1 MFGERDAVGM
11 AGTVPCRMAS
21 HLAPVWFSVTD
32 LDVVEGLGSWVTT
45 ADGTKYLDFTSGIAV
60 TSTGHCHPHV
70 VAAIQAQAE
79 RFIHAQVNVYRHNLL
94 EPLAARLA
102 TITPPGIDTFFFSN
116 SGAEATEAAVK
127 LAKQV
132 TKRPHIVV
140 FSGSFHGRTHLTMA
154 MTTSKTSYRSGYAP
168 LPSGVFVAPFPD
180 PLRRGADL
188 DDCIDGFRQL
198 FHTQT
203 GPDETAAVV
212 IEPVLGEGGYIAAPA
227 KLLDAIA
234 ELCAQRGILFIADE
248 VQTGFGRTGRM
259 FAIEHTNVHA
269 DIIVMAKGI
278 ASGFPISA
286 IGASAELMAQW
297 PTGSHGG
304 TYGGN
309 PIGCAA
315 ALATIDVLTEPG
327 FLDNVVERG
336 AQLVD
341 GLRRM
346 QAAHPRILDVRGLGL
361 MVGAQFDD
369 AALVAALQAHCLR
382 EGKLLLMNAG
392 SEATTIRW
400 MPPLTV
406 TAEEIDL
413 GLGAFG
419 RALDALA

>member
-1 MFGERDAVGM
+1 V
-11 AGTVPCRMAS
+11 S

-32 LDVVEGLGSWVTT
+32 LEVVSGQGSWVTT
-45 ADGTKYLDFTSGIAV
+45 ADGTEYLDFTCGIAV
-60 TSTGHCHPHV
+60 TSTGHCHPKV
-70 VAAIQAQAE
+70 VAAIQQQAE
-79 RFIHAQVNVYRHNLL
+79 RFIHAQVNVYRHDLL
-94 EPLAARLA
+94 EPLGAKLA
-102 TITPPGIDTFFFSN
+102 SITPPGIDTFFFAN

-154 MTTSKTSYRSGYAP
+154 MTTSKTGYRSGYAP

-180 PLRRGADL
+180 PVRRGADL
-188 DDCIDGFRQL
+188 DDCIEDFRRL
-198 FHTQT
+198 FRTQT
-203 GPDETAAVV
+203 APDETAAVV
-212 IEPVLGEGGYIAAPA
+212 IEPVLGEGGYTPAPT

-234 ELCAQRGILFIADE
+234 EICAQHGMLFIADE

-259 FAIEHTNVHA
+259 FAIEHTNLVP

-286 IGASAELMAQW
+286 IGASAELMSQW

-327 FLDNVVERG
+327 FLDGVVERG
-336 AQLVD
+336 AQLMD
-341 GLRRM
+341 GLLTL
-346 QAAHPRILDVRGLGL
+346 QAKHPRILDVRGLGL
-361 MVGAQFDD
+361 MVGTQLDD
-369 AALVAALQAHCLR
+369 AALVAAVQEHCRR
-382 EGKLLLMNAG
+382 EAKLLLMNAG
-392 SEATTIRW
+392 TDSTTLRW

-406 TAEEIDL
+406 SADEIEL
-413 GLGAFG
+413 GLTAFSN
-419 RALDALA
+419 ALDAVA

>member
-1 MFGERDAVGM
+1 M
-11 AGTVPCRMAS
+11 S

-32 LDVVEGLGSWVTT
+32 LDVVQGHGSWVTT
-45 ADGTKYLDFTSGIAV
+45 TDGTEYLDFTCGIAV
-60 TSTGHCHPHV
+60 TSTGHCHPKV
-70 VAAIQAQAE
+70 VAAIQQQAE
-79 RFIHAQVNVYRHNLL
+79 RFIHAQVNVYRHDLL

-102 TITPPGIDTFFFSN
+102 GITPAGIDTFFFSN

-132 TKRPHIVV
+132 TKRPHVVV

-154 MTTSKTSYRSGYAP
+154 MTTSKTSYRAGYAP
-168 LPSGVFVAPFPD
+168 LPGGVFVAPFPD

-188 DDCIDGFRQL
+188 DDCIDEFRRL
-198 FHTQT
+198 FRTQT

-212 IEPVLGEGGYIAAPA
+212 IEPVLGEGGYTPAPA

-234 ELCAQRGILFIADE
+234 ELCAQHGILFVADE

-259 FAIEHTNVHA
+259 FAIEHTNLIPDV
-269 DIIVMAKGI
+269 IVMAKGI

-286 IGASAELMAQW
+286 IGASAELMSQW

-336 AQLVD
+336 EQLMD
-341 GLRRM
+341 GLRRL
-346 QAAHPRILDVRGLGL
+346 QAAHPRILDVRGIGL
-361 MVGAQFDD
+361 MVGVQLDD
-369 AALVAALQAHCLR
+369 AALVAATQAHCVR

-392 SEATTIRW
+392 TDGSTIRW

-406 TAEEIDL
+406 SADEIDL

-419 RALDALA
+419 RALEALG

>member
-1 MFGERDAVGM
+1 M
-11 AGTVPCRMAS
+11 AGYRASVS

-32 LDVVEGLGSWVTT
+32 LDVVTGHGSWVTT
-45 ADGTKYLDFTSGIAV
+45 ADGTEYLDFTCGIAV
-60 TSTGHCHPHV
+60 TSTGHCHPKV
-70 VAAIQAQAE
+70 VTAIQHQAE
-79 RFIHAQVNVYRHNLL
+79 RFIHAQVNVYRHDLL
-94 EPLAARLA
+94 EPLGARLA
-102 TITPPGIDTFFFSN
+102 SITPPGIDTFFFSN

-132 TKRPHIVV
+132 TKRPHVVV

-180 PLRRGADL
+180 PLAHGVDL
-188 DDCIDGFRQL
+188 DDCIED
-198 FHTQT
+198 FHRLLRTQT
-203 GPDETAAVV
+203 APDETAAVV
-212 IEPVLGEGGYIAAPA
+212 IEPVLGEGGYTPAPA
-227 KLLDAIA
+227 KLLEAIA
-234 ELCAQRGILFIADE
+234 DACAQHRILFIADE

-259 FAIEHTNVHA
+259 FAIEHSNLVP
-269 DIIVMAKGI
+269 DVIVMAKGI

-336 AQLVD
+336 AQLMD
-341 GLRRM
+341 GLRVL
-346 QAAHPRILDVRGLGL
+346 QAKHPRILDVRGLGL
-361 MVGAQFDD
+361 MVGVQLDD
-369 AALVAALQAHCLR
+369 AALVASIQEHCRR
-382 EGKLLLMNAG
+382 ESKLLLMNAG
-392 SEATTIRW
+392 TDSTTLRW

-406 TAEEIDL
+406 SADEIDL
-413 GLGAFG
+413 GLSAFEM
-419 RALDALA
+419 ALDAVAEI

>member
-1 MFGERDAVGM
+1 
-11 AGTVPCRMAS
+11 
-21 HLAPVWFSVTD
+21 
-32 LDVVEGLGSWVTT
+32 
-45 ADGTKYLDFTSGIAV
+45 
-60 TSTGHCHPHV
+60 
-70 VAAIQAQAE
+70 
-79 RFIHAQVNVYRHNLL
+79 
-94 EPLAARLA
+94 
-102 TITPPGIDTFFFSN
+102 
-116 SGAEATEAAVK
+116 
-127 LAKQV
+127 
-132 TKRPHIVV
+132 
-140 FSGSFHGRTHLTMA
+140 
-154 MTTSKTSYRSGYAP
+154 MTTSKTGYRSGYAP

-234 ELCAQRGILFIADE
+234 ELCAQHGILFIADE
-248 VQTGFGRTGRM
+248 VQTGFGRTGKM
-259 FAIEHTNVHA
+259 FAIEHTNVHP

-336 AQLVD
+336 RSSSTACA
-341 GLRRM
+341 GCKPHTRASSM
-346 QAAHPRILDVRGLGL
+346 S
-361 MVGAQFDD
+361 
-369 AALVAALQAHCLR
+369 
-382 EGKLLLMNAG
+382 AG
-392 SEATTIRW
+392 SGSWSARSSTTLRSS
-400 MPPLTV
+400 PRSRR
-406 TAEEIDL
+406 TAC
-413 GLGAFG
+413 A
-419 RALDALA
+419 RASCSS